1 MKEMGIKMVNG
12 FVGTNYVEFIYFNSG
27 VMQLRYSDAE
37 GILKSKAW
45 RSKDLSYILE
55 KLVLVTNEFEVERIY
70 VSDSIPVVNA
80 IRVSDGISSFM
91 IENDLE
97 CRYNFIVYEGRKI
110 LYMGDYAESVVFF
123 VETLIKY
130 FAMIKF
136 DGEEV

>member
-1 MKEMGIKMVNG
+1 MKMVNG
-12 FVGTNYVEFIYFNSG
+12 FVGTYYVEFTYFDSG

-55 KLVLVTNEFEVERIY
+55 KLVLVTNEFEVERFY
-70 VSDSIPVVNA
+70 VSGSVPKVNA
-80 IRVSDGISSFM
+80 ISVSDGISGFM

-97 CRYNFIVYEGRKI
+97 CRYNYIVYEGRKI
-110 LYMGDYAESVVFF
+110 LYMGDYVESVVFF

-130 FAMIKF
+130 FSIIKF
-136 DGEEV
+136 DGKEV